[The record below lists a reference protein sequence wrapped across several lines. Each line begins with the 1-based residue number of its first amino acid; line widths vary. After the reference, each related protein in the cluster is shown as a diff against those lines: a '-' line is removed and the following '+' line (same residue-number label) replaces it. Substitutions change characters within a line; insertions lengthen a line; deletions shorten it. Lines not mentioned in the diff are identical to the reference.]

1 MLEFRRQTDT
11 CLDLG
16 INGKTMQWSVWGTSS
31 DQRNRNFGYQLGN
44 LSTKQG
50 FWRILPTKYG
60 KSAMNV
66 GFRHGGLTENQLWL
80 LHADTSV
87 YSLWVCPK
95 KWNPLLPEANP
106 CLFGLPMHPPVVPL
120 NWVFGMQFF
129 FSYSMMCSLGRFFS
143 VGAGK
148 IVLLLCMQASNP
160 EEWCSPYVSAAHNWI
175 MWLVQ
180 CLHPRFFLVRVLG
193 GRPIWLW

>member
-87 YSLWVCPK
+87 YSLWVCPQK
-95 KWNPLLPEANP
+95 MEPTSSRGKPMFVWLTYAPPSGPLKLGIWNAV
-106 CLFGLPMHPPVVPL
+106 LFFIFYDVQ
-120 NWVFGMQFF
+120 FGSFF
-129 FSYSMMCSLGRFFS
+129 
-143 VGAGK
+143 
-148 IVLLLCMQASNP
+148 
-160 EEWCSPYVSAAHNWI
+160 
-175 MWLVQ
+175 Q
-180 CLHPRFFLVRVLG
+180 CG
-193 GRPIWLW
+193 GR